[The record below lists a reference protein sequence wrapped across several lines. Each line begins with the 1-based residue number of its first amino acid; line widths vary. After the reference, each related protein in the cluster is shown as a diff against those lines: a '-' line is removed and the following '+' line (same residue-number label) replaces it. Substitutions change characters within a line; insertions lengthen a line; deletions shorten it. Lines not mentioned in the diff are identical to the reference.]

1 MVMSRDQNVG
11 RSHNIR
17 IDNISF
23 EKVEQFR
30 YLGTSSTDQNSIQE
44 EVKSRLKS
52 GNACYHSVQNVLSY
66 SWLSTNIKNKIYGT
80 IILFWCETSSLA
92 LREKRKLRV

>member
-30 YLGTSSTDQNSIQE
+30 YFGTTITDQNSIRD
-44 EVKSRLKS
+44 EVKGRLKS
-52 GNACYHSVQNVLSY
+52 VSVCYHSVQNLLSY
-66 SWLSTNIKNKIYGT
+66 SLLFRNMKNKMYRT
-80 IILFWCETSSLA
+80 II
-92 LREKRKLRV
+92 